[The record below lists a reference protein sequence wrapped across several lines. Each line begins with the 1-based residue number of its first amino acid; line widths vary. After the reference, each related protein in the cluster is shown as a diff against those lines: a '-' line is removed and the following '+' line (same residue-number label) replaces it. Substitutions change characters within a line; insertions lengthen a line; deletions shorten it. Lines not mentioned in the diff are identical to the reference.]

1 MNKHPLNI
9 LDNKLKL
16 RYIFKHKL
24 GQKIGQMDGWACA
37 LTSDGVHANAFSF
50 AAPVQMSV

>member
-1 MNKHPLNI
+1 MNKHLFNI

-24 GQKIGQMDGWACA
+24 LKNRTDGWLSLCTHFRWGAC
-37 LTSDGVHANAFSF
+37 
-50 AAPVQMSV
+50 